1 MSLTLQ
7 PLSIEDGED
16 VYTMLQHI
24 DAVANGF
31 NHRSHFVTGDD
42 RQLHHGVT
50 AQVCVEVRPAEAH
63 VGYLYHHFAGM

>member
-24 DAVANGF
+24 DAVANG
-31 NHRSHFVTGDD
+31 
-42 RQLHHGVT
+42 GVI
-50 AQVCVEVRPAEAH
+50 EKEDLGRYYVRIRP
-63 VGYLYHHFAGM
+63 